1 MLHPP
6 QPPSLKGL
14 DTPRRRWPSRASKDP
29 QPLHQGRPGP
39 IELDLGVAG
48 VAATDLVLSQSGALV
63 LEAVKPMLLRLPL
76 DPPRTKPTPIL
87 SSSQPTSRT
96 SVPTLRKSKTIPSST
111 EAVHKPSASR
121 LSLNSKQLRQRID
134 AFKKKFVAA
143 KNWMDNTGT
152 GIEEGRHAHTLPAL
166 LEEKCACYDHM
177 DVIFGANPNV
187 TPLAQY
193 ESQCG
198 MDLYGL
204 NTNKDP
210 DNDDLPP
217 PESPE
222 VYYFPLAELPPVP
235 KEFSHRRPGAP
246 ASVTSSVWKGLESQ
260 FQLDLGASLSSTIS
274 NPSLT
279 QVEGNDNNTLAG
291 KNVAPTPTESPTGDS
306 ACPGPTPANTASQ
319 PANPEPVTNT
329 ARFPNQSTGDRSVPA
344 PRRDNSQANKAKSSI
359 AAAFEALTDKKFQY
373 LDKHM
378 AMETD
383 KFSWEKE
390 KYDNGKLR
398 PSNGS
403 LKAGQLPRSTCLNLS
418 T

>member
-1 MLHPP
+1 MPFQRWYHEPGHSATPALRCDESGQSQCGPTPSSIGGNLQCSIPP

-48 VAATDLVLSQSGALV
+48 VAATDLTPTGSTKDEANTNPQFIPTDFQNICSYLEEEQNYSQLYGSGSQTKVGPRVVTKAAAY
-63 LEAVKPMLLRLPL
+63 EMFAVYVN
-76 DPPRTKPTPIL
+76 D
-87 SSSQPTSRT
+87 
-96 SVPTLRKSKTIPSST
+96 
-111 EAVHKPSASR
+111 HSASR

-143 KNWMDNTGT
+143 KNWMDNTGA

-166 LEEKCACYDHM
+166 LEEKCACYDRM

-222 VYYFPLAELPPVP
+222 VF
-235 KEFSHRRPGAP
+235 FCGWSQTQR
-246 ASVTSSVWKGLESQ
+246 SNESLLQ
-260 FQLDLGASLSSTIS
+260 NITRG
-274 NPSLT
+274 PSL
-279 QVEGNDNNTLAG
+279 LS
-291 KNVAPTPTESPTGDS
+291 PTPGVV
-306 ACPGPTPANTASQ
+306 CQ
-319 PANPEPVTNT
+319 MV
-329 ARFPNQSTGDRSVPA
+329 
-344 PRRDNSQANKAKSSI
+344 SSI
-359 AAAFEALTDKKFQY
+359 TI
-373 LDKHM
+373 
-378 AMETD
+378 T
-383 KFSWEKE
+383 
-390 KYDNGKLR
+390 
-398 PSNGS
+398 
-403 LKAGQLPRSTCLNLS
+403 
-418 T
+418 